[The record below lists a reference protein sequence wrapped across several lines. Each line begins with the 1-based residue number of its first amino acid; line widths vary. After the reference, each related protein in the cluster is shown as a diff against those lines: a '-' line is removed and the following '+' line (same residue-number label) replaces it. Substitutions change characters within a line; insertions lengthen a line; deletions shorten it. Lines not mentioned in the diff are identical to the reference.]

1 MVAIDLEAFEREGYA
16 VVRGFMPRA
25 QTRALRAL
33 MDSTLGP
40 PAETVA
46 EHVASTFG
54 AVRGADEEQ
63 ALYGLASQQPGE
75 PLPPVIDSAN
85 YRHSVRHPIRDPLM
99 AEVNRPCPGCPCP
112 DRCPGCPPP

>member
-40 PAETVA
+40 PAETVV
-46 EHVASTFG
+46 EHVA
-54 AVRGADEEQ
+54 R
-63 ALYGLASQQPGE
+63 
-75 PLPPVIDSAN
+75 
-85 YRHSVRHPIRDPLM
+85 RSVRRC
-99 AEVNRPCPGCPCP
+99 AGRTRNGSCTGWRRSSRASRCRP
-112 DRCPGCPPP
+112 

>member
-40 PAETVA
+40 PAERVV

-54 AVRGADEEQ
+54 AAVRGTDEERE
-63 ALYGLASQQPGE
+63 LYGLAAQQPGE
-75 PLPPVIDSAN
+75 PLPPVINSDN
-85 YRHSVRHPIRDPLM
+85 YRHSIRHPIRDPLM
-99 AEVNRPCPGCPCP
+99 AEVNRP
-112 DRCPGCPPP
+112 

>member
-16 VVRGFMPRA
+16 VLRGFMPRA

-46 EHVASTFG
+46 EHVATWP
-54 AVRGADEEQ
+54 R
-63 ALYGLASQQPGE
+63 
-75 PLPPVIDSAN
+75 
-85 YRHSVRHPIRDPLM
+85 RSVRCVGRTRSRRCT
-99 AEVNRPCPGCPCP
+99 AWRRSSRGSRCRP
-112 DRCPGCPPP
+112 